1 MQEKSEHS
9 CVVIHVLM
17 PKLLKIPNKTVGVA
31 GPVVITNAVYDGETD
46 EDSKSDAEITTCTGS
61 KKPKRIYS
69 RQHHNWLINE
79 FNAPSLLP
87 NNIIHLM
94 EEDLDRMIK
103 HVPRPMNK
111 TNKSRSNDRRRDNR
125 RNELRDHIDVPLFRE
140 RVIELLNMIE
150 VHTEVQREV
159 QPEVDIK
166 ILAKKSLFRVI
177 GYTMNDDVVWIDM
190 GDADDDADAD
200 ADDGEEDED
209 VCVADADV
217 DEYVAGGDEYDAG
230 AGGGSVA
237 YVYDAGVG
245 TDEDVYDACT
255 GADADECDAG
265 ADASDWE
272 LPKNC
277 TFFLDL

>member
-1 MQEKSEHS
+1 M
-9 CVVIHVLM
+9 LR
-17 PKLLKIPNKTVGVA
+17 LTKIQS
-31 GPVVITNAVYDGETD
+31 DGEIATV
-46 EDSKSDAEITTCTGS
+46 TCS

-69 RQHHNWLINE
+69 RPHRNWLINE

-87 NNIIHLM
+87 SNIIHLM

-111 TNKSRSNDRRRDNR
+111 TKKSRSNDRRRDKR
-125 RNELRDHIDVPLFRE
+125 RNELQDHIDDQLFRE

-150 VHTEVQREV
+150 IHAEVQREV

-166 ILAKKSLFRVI
+166 ILSKPRSLFFESLVI
-177 GYTMNDDVVWIDM
+177 GYTMNGDVVWIDVS
-190 GDADDDADAD
+190 DADDC
-200 ADDGEEDED
+200 E
-209 VCVADADV
+209 ADV
-217 DEYVAGGDEYDAG
+217 DDCDAG
-230 AGGGSVA
+230 AGA
-237 YVYDAGVG
+237 
-245 TDEDVYDACT
+245 DECDT
-255 GADADECDAG
+255 GADECDAG